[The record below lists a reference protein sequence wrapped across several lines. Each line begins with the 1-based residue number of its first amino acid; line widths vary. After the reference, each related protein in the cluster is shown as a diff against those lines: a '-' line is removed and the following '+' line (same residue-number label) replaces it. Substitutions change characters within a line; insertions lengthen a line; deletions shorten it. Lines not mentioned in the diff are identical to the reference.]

1 VRIIYPVLNLDWVI
15 LIRVCDMA
23 LFAATVWALALV
35 ALALDEANVVAVE
48 ASAPAAGLCDG
59 NYVFTTLHPP
69 NTNVPHG
76 VLRRMGAHYSSE
88 PCGRRAAADC
98 LCVQAMMTTLV
109 LIILGLMAV
118 LQALVCVRAQRGLL
132 MRGWGWHDVA
142 SRVVGERRAAA
153 EIASGGLQEE

>member
-69 NTNVPHG
+69 TQTCRMVCCAAWGHTTRANHAG
-76 VLRRMGAHYSSE
+76 V
-88 PCGRRAAADC
+88 GRP
-98 LCVQAMMTTLV
+98 
-109 LIILGLMAV
+109 LI
-118 LQALVCVRAQRGLL
+118 VCACRQ
-132 MRGWGWHDVA
+132 
-142 SRVVGERRAAA
+142 
-153 EIASGGLQEE
+153 